1 MKNIITIFLFL
12 ISGSL
17 ISCSKKGSKNQDIPD
32 NVSSTFSEM
41 FHNAKD
47 THWKKI
53 NAFIYEAD
61 FLQNGE
67 KVAARFS
74 MDGNWQ
80 KTTRQINVKDL
91 PKAVDKEIRKK
102 YKNDKIT
109 YAGTVKDMTSKNYVI
124 DVKQKKKTT
133 ELTYDSEGDLMNQIT
148 KG

>member
-1 MKNIITIFLFL
+1 MKNFITISLLL
-12 ISGSL
+12 ISVSL
-17 ISCSKKGSKNQDIPD
+17 MSCSKKGSKSQDIPD

-41 FHNAKD
+41 FHNAKNA
-47 THWKKI
+47 HWKKI
-53 NAFIYEAD
+53 NAFIYEVD
-61 FLQNGE
+61 FIQNGE

-80 KTTRQINVKDL
+80 KTTRQINVKAL
-91 PKAVDKEIRKK
+91 PKAVDKEIQKK

-124 DVKQKKKTT
+124 DVKQKKKIT
-133 ELTYDSEGDLMNQIT
+133 ELTYDAEGDLMNQIT

>member
-1 MKNIITIFLFL
+1 MKKIFA
-12 ISGSL
+12 ISLLLVSVSL
-17 ISCSKKGSKNQDIPD
+17 ISCSKKGSKSQDIPD

-41 FHNAKD
+41 FHNAKN

-61 FLQNGE
+61 FIQGGK

-80 KTTRQINVKDL
+80 KTTRQINVKNL
-91 PKAVDKEIRKK
+91 PKAVDKEIRKN

-109 YAGTVKDMTSKNYVI
+109 YAGTVRDKTSKNYVI

-133 ELTYDSEGDLMNQIT
+133 ELTYDPQGDLMNQIT

>member
-1 MKNIITIFLFL
+1 MKNIITISLL
-12 ISGSL
+12 LASITL
-17 ISCSKKGSKNQDIPD
+17 ISCSKQGSKSQDVPD

-41 FHNAKD
+41 FHNAKN
-47 THWKKI
+47 TKWKKI

-61 FLQNGE
+61 FMQNGD
-67 KVAARFS
+67 KVSARFS

-80 KTTRQINVKDL
+80 KTTRQIKIQAL
-91 PKAVDKEIRKK
+91 PKAVDNEIRKK